1 MKMFDFIG
9 KTQRK
14 DTKKSV
20 AMPHDAAMK
29 QRRGEFWHPV
39 LKVFYTGYDKH
50 PDAAIDVKRYNVVRE
65 HVLKALEEGAEEFAK
80 GNCRFPLQYDTR
92 RQLLEVVMFVCV
104 FDVDFKYTPPN
115 PEDKREPV
123 DFDTLNGEAA
133 FQMEVRSA
141 LDKYMLEGA
150 KLAKKVGSASYATWT
165 KAMIALADVVN
176 ARYEKSEVE
185 GAIREVMQLVVAAQQ
200 QLWAD
205 VRVSAASKRHTT
217 RKLL

>member
-1 MKMFDFIG
+1 MKTLGFIG
-9 KTQRK
+9 KTQRS
-14 DTKKSV
+14 DTKKRV

-29 QRRGEFWHPV
+29 RRRGEFWHPV

-133 FQMEVRSA
+133 FQLEVRSA
-141 LDKYMLEGA
+141 LDKYIIEGA
-150 KLAKKVGSASYATWT
+150 KLAKKVGSASYAIWT
-165 KAMIALADVVN
+165 KALILCGFVTNERCD
-176 ARYEKSEVE
+176 KSE
-185 GAIREVMQLVVAAQQ
+185 ADATIREVMSLIITAQE

-205 VRVSAASKRHTT
+205 VRISGGV
-217 RKLL
+217 